1 MSTTKTGMS
10 AGRPSS
16 RTGTTTKTVQDLIG
30 GGENEE
36 LSRVNFELPKTKH
49 RALKAYAA
57 NNDKTIRQIFE
68 EYVDTLI

>member
-16 RTGTTTKTVQDLIG
+16 RTGTTAKTVQDLIG
-30 GGENEE
+30 GDSEE
-36 LSRVNFELPKTKH
+36 TSRVNFDLPKTKH